1 MKKALRILLGV
12 LSVTGTLQAAPQ
24 KMVMMTQI
32 VQHPALD
39 AVAQGVR
46 QALKDA
52 GYDEQN
58 LEIVFESA
66 QGSPTLAIQIAQK
79 FAGVGPD
86 VIVAISTPSAQAVAS
101 AVRGR
106 LPVVFAALTDPV
118 SAKLTKDPEHPTGNV
133 TGVTDLAPFDRQLA
147 FIKKLIP
154 SLKTLGLLYNPGEA
168 NSAAAIKMVQK
179 TAEGLDIKIL
189 PQAVNQTRDVGAGA
203 QALVGKVEA
212 VFIANDNTVASGL
225 EAAVKVANTQKMPL
239 FAADIMLVERGLPG
253 MIGFDYFDQGLQ
265 AGKMVV
271 RLLQGERASHIPV
284 ENPQNLRLY
293 INEDAAKNMGVILP
307 QEVLKSADKAFGKD
321 AQAPKA

>member
-1 MKKALRILLGV
+1 MKTALFALLGL
-12 LSVTGTLQAAPQ
+12 LSVTGATYAAPQ
-24 KMVMMTQI
+24 KVVMMTQI

-39 AVAQGVR
+39 AVDKGVR
-46 QALKDA
+46 DALKKA
-52 GYDEQN
+52 GYDEKN

-66 QGSPTLAIQIAQK
+66 QGSPTLAVQIAQK

-118 SAKLTKDPEHPTGNV
+118 SAKLTKDPAHPTGNV
-133 TGVTDLAPFDRQLA
+133 TGVTDLAPFAEQLA
-147 FIKKLIP
+147 FIKTLIP

-168 NSAAAIKMVQK
+168 NSAAALGMVQK
-179 TAEGLDIKIL
+179 AAKALDIKIL
-189 PQAVNQTRDVGAGA
+189 PQAVNQTREVGAGT

-225 EAAVKVANTQKMPL
+225 EAAVKVANAQKMPL

-253 MIGFDYFDQGLQ
+253 MIGFDYFDQGIQ
-265 AGKMVV
+265 AGKMVA
-271 RLLQGERASHIPV
+271 RLLQGEKVSEIPV

-293 INEDAAKNMGVILP
+293 LNEDAAKNMGVVLSEEI
-307 QEVLKSADKAFGKD
+307 LKSADKTFGKD
-321 AQAPKA
+321 AQESQS